1 MITKD
6 NFKLKYILLI
16 FLINYRMTMSLVVLM
31 DMLICLLYT
40 SDAAD
45 EHRDV

>member
-6 NFKLKYILLI
+6 IVTKGYEIKDIVTKGYDDKRIV
-16 FLINYRMTMSLVVLM
+16 T
-31 DMLICLLYT
+31 CLLYT

-45 EHRDV
+45 E